1 MHRLLRGLWPCVLSI
16 ALTCAMGTASA
27 QTLTLEEAWR
37 IAEEANPALKSARAN
52 RYSLEGQKAQ
62 NDALLFNN
70 PTLGFDPTRRVVPQA
85 GGPDMRFREW
95 GAALSQTFEIAGQ
108 QGHRRDASRHDLGA
122 FDASLDEARRQLR
135 AEVEEKFVRVL
146 TLQRRI
152 TLETENLKLV
162 DSAAAAMG
170 KRVAAGE
177 ASRLEGNLASVEAER
192 TRNQI
197 GLLSENLTAARAD
210 LAALLQLPAAHL
222 PVASGDIAKTA
233 EYDRGKLLEAASRRP
248 QFAALQGREQAAR
261 SRLELERASAYPD
274 VTLGVTAGREGPPEF
289 RENVVG
295 LAISVPLP
303 LFRRNQAG
311 IGKAMTELT
320 QAQVER
326 QAAERDVVAGVIA
339 QLARVEQLRERTI
352 RLRKSVLPPLEE
364 NLRLSQSAFREGEIG
379 LTELLLINRQVLD
392 GRRDALEAE
401 TELRLAQIAL
411 ERAAGFAQ

>member
-1 MHRLLRGLWPCVLSI
+1 MHWHMLGLWPCVVSIVLSG
-16 ALTCAMGTASA
+16 AMASASA

-37 IAEEANPALKSARAN
+37 VAEEANPALRSARAN
-52 RYSLEGQKAQ
+52 RYSLEGQKAES
-62 NDALLFNN
+62 DAPLFNN
-70 PTLGFDPTRRVVPQA
+70 PTLGFDPSRRVVPQA
-85 GGPDMRFREW
+85 GGPDTRFREW

-108 QGHRRDASRHDLGA
+108 QGYRRDVSRHERGA
-122 FDASLDEARRQLR
+122 FDASIDELRRHLR
-135 AEVEEKFVRVL
+135 AEVEERFVRVL

-152 TLETENLKLV
+152 VLESENLKLV
-162 DSAAAAMG
+162 DSAAQAMG
-170 KRVAAGE
+170 KRVSAGE
-177 ASRLEGNLASVEAER
+177 ASKLEGNLAAVEAER

-197 GLLSENLTAARAD
+197 GLLGENLTTARAE
-210 LAALLQLPAAHL
+210 LALLLQLPPARL
-222 PVASGDIAKTA
+222 PEASGEIAKSA
-233 EYDRGKLLEAASRRP
+233 DYDRDRLLAAAARRP
-248 QFAALQGREQAAR
+248 QIAALQGREQAAR

-295 LAISVPLP
+295 LAVSVPLP

-320 QAQVER
+320 QVQVDR
-326 QAAERDVVAGVIA
+326 QAAERDVMAGVIA
-339 QLARVEQLRERTI
+339 QLARVEQLRERTV
-352 RLRKSVLPPLEE
+352 RLRRSVLPPLEE
-364 NLRLSQSAFREGEIG
+364 NLHLSQLAFREGEIG

-411 ERAAGFAQ
+411 ERAAGLVQ